1 MSYDPTK
8 RTRRTGDRGK
18 FSMADFSGTKQNGFI
33 IDCEPV
39 THALIR
45 AHRERVARKLEV
57 IEDEAARLILTGCA
71 SELPKITIYGYAPLG
86 ADGEVAPGASVFFPG
101 SGWTNAEGTAAF
113 HTLTEQ
119 LPPRILDLDEIS
131 THRIAG
137 YAPSTGMKAYAVAR
151 DGAWVWPGCSQPAE
165 RCQLDHR
172 VPLEDGGATT
182 PANLFSLY
190 QRHHN
195 VKTDRRAY

>member
-1 MSYDPTK
+1 MTPRSLPGAPGTGVSSAWLISAVLN
-8 RTRRTGDRGK
+8 RTG
-18 FSMADFSGTKQNGFI
+18 SSSTANQS
-33 IDCEPV
+33 P
-39 THALIR
+39 HALIR
-45 AHRERVARKLEV
+45 AHRERVARELEV

-101 SGWTNAEGTAAF
+101 SGWTNAEGTAEF

-151 DGAWVWPGCSQPAE
+151 DGTWVWPGCSQPAE

-172 VPLEDGGATT
+172 VP
-182 PANLFSLY
+182 F
-190 QRHHN
+190 
-195 VKTDRRAY
+195 